1 MNHEAD
7 GQTVRHGA
15 FEVSGFRVAAAM
27 SGMRYKNRLD
37 CALIVS
43 ETPAMAAGVFTRNR
57 FCAAPVI
64 LCKEHLEATGG
75 TARAVLINAGIAN
88 ACTGE
93 EGLRQARWSA
103 RKTASLLTVEPEQV
117 LVASTGVIGPQLR
130 LEFLESVL
138 PQLVAGLRPNG
149 WADASAAIMTTD
161 TVPKTAWSRTTLMG
175 SPVTCGGMAKGSGMI
190 APDMATML
198 AFLATDARVTSDVLA
213 YWLTESV
220 NRSFNRITV
229 DGDTS
234 TNDTAL
240 ILANGAAAHPVIADP
255 LSPEGQRFGALL
267 TAVCVDLAQ
276 QIVRD
281 GEGATKFVA
290 VLVRGAKSRQR
301 AAQVARTV
309 AQSPLVKTA
318 LFGQDANW
326 GRVVAAA
333 GRAGVDFDP
342 NRVSLYFDEVCIF
355 RNGQPVQDETLEEKA
370 SAVLRQKDIRMT
382 LDLGEGAEEDTVYT
396 CDFSYD
402 YVKINADY
410 RS

>member
-1 MNHEAD
+1 MTRHEA
-7 GQTVRHGA
+7 HGNVNRGS
-15 FEVSGFRVAAAM
+15 FQVPGFQAAAAA

-37 CALIVS
+37 CALVVS
-43 ETPAMAAGVFTRNR
+43 DTPAAAAGVFTRNR

-64 LCKEHLEATGG
+64 LCKEHLAATRGA
-75 TARAVLINAGIAN
+75 ARAVLINAGIAN

-93 EGLRQARWSA
+93 EGLRRARLSA
-103 RKTASLLTVEPEQV
+103 HHAASVLGIDPQQV

-130 LEFLESVL
+130 LEPLQSAL
-138 PQLVAGLRPNG
+138 SRLAADLRPEG
-149 WADASAAIMTTD
+149 WEDAAAAIMTTD
-161 TVPKTAWSRTTLMG
+161 TVPKTAWAQTELG
-175 SPVTCGGMAKGSGMI
+175 AIPITCGGMAKGSGMI

-198 AFLATDARVTSDVLA
+198 AFVATDARVSPEVLRF
-213 YWLTESV
+213 WLGEAVS
-220 NRSFNRITV
+220 RSFNRITV

-234 TNDTAL
+234 TNDTVL
-240 ILANGAAAHPVIADP
+240 VLASGTAAHPPITDP
-255 LSPEGQRFGALL
+255 DSSEARAFGRVLSD
-267 TAVCVDLAQ
+267 VCLDLAH

-290 VLVRGAKSRQR
+290 VTVFGAKSRDR
-301 AAQVARTV
+301 ALRVARTI
-309 AQSPLVKTA
+309 ATSPLVKTA

-326 GRVVAAA
+326 GRIVAAA

-342 NRVSLYFDEVCIF
+342 DRASLYFEDVCIF
-355 RNGQPVQDETLEEKA
+355 RNGQPVQDEDLEEKA
-370 SAVLRQKDIRMT
+370 SAVFRRKDIRLR
-382 LDLGEGAEEDTVYT
+382 LDLGEGREEETVYT

>member
-1 MNHEAD
+1 MVHQ
-7 GQTVRHGA
+7 GIFHVP
-15 FEVSGFRVAAAM
+15 GFRTAAAK

-43 ETPAMAAGVFTRNR
+43 ERPATAAGVFTRNR
-57 FCAAPVI
+57 FCAAPVM
-64 LCKEHLEATGG
+64 LCKEHLAAAGG
-75 TARAVLINAGIAN
+75 MARAVLINAGIAN

-93 EGLRQARWSA
+93 EGLRRARDSA
-103 RKTASLLTVEPEQV
+103 RRLGSVLGIPPEQV
-117 LVASTGVIGPQLR
+117 LVASTGVIGPQIQ
-130 LEFLESVL
+130 LEVL
-138 PQLVAGLRPNG
+138 AAAFPELLANLRPDG
-149 WADASAAIMTTD
+149 WLDTAAAIMTTD
-161 TVPKTAWSRTTLMG
+161 TVEKTAWAQRPLNATR
-175 SPVTCGGMAKGSGMI
+175 VTCGGIAKGSGMI

-198 AFLATDARVTSDVLA
+198 AFVVTDARITPDVLKF
-213 YWLTESV
+213 WLDKSA

-234 TNDTAL
+234 TNDTVL
-240 ILANGAAAHPVIADP
+240 VLASGAADHPTITDP
-255 LSPEGQRFGALL
+255 MSPDGKAFGTLL
-267 TAVCVDLAQ
+267 TDVCVSLAQ

-281 GEGATKFVA
+281 GEGATKFVT
-290 VLVRGAKSRQR
+290 VTVSGAKTSDR
-301 AAQVARTV
+301 ALRVANTI
-309 AQSPLVKTA
+309 ATSPLVKTA

-342 NRVSLYFDEVCIF
+342 SRVSLFFENVCIF
-355 RNGQPVQDETLEEKA
+355 RNGQPVQDEELEEKA
-370 SAVLRQKDIRMT
+370 SAVLRQKDIRVT
-382 LDLGEGAEEDTVYT
+382 LDLREGTEEETVYT

>member
-1 MNHEAD
+1 MTSAAND
-7 GQTVRHGA
+7 GMVHQGIFHVP
-15 FEVSGFRVAAAM
+15 GFRTAAAK

-43 ETPAMAAGVFTRNR
+43 ERPATAAGVFTRNR
-57 FCAAPVI
+57 FCAAPVM
-64 LCKEHLEATGG
+64 LCKEHLAAAGG
-75 TARAVLINAGIAN
+75 MARAVLINAGIAN

-93 EGLRQARWSA
+93 EGLRRARDSA
-103 RKTASLLTVEPEQV
+103 RRLGSVLGIPPEQV
-117 LVASTGVIGPQLR
+117 LVASTGVIGPQIQ
-130 LEFLESVL
+130 LEVL
-138 PQLVAGLRPNG
+138 AAAFPELLANLRPDG
-149 WADASAAIMTTD
+149 WLDTAAAIMTTD
-161 TVPKTAWSRTTLMG
+161 TVEKTAWAQRPLNATR
-175 SPVTCGGMAKGSGMI
+175 VTCGGIAKGSGMI

-198 AFLATDARVTSDVLA
+198 AFVVTDARITPDVLKF
-213 YWLTESV
+213 WLDKSA

-234 TNDTAL
+234 TNDTVL
-240 ILANGAAAHPVIADP
+240 VLASGAADHPTITDP
-255 LSPEGQRFGALL
+255 MSPDGKAFGTLL
-267 TAVCVDLAQ
+267 TDVCVSLAQ

-281 GEGATKFVA
+281 GEGATKFVT
-290 VLVRGAKSRQR
+290 VTVSGAKTSDR
-301 AAQVARTV
+301 ALRVANTI
-309 AQSPLVKTA
+309 ATSPLVKTA

-342 NRVSLYFDEVCIF
+342 SRVSLFFENVCIF
-355 RNGQPVQDETLEEKA
+355 RNGQPVQDEELEEKA
-370 SAVLRQKDIRMT
+370 SAVLRQKDIRVT
-382 LDLGEGAEEDTVYT
+382 LDLREGTEEETVYT

>member
-1 MNHEAD
+1 MKHEGD
-7 GQTVRHGA
+7 GKTVQHGA
-15 FEVSGFRVAAAM
+15 FEVPGFRVAAAM

-43 ETPAMAAGVFTRNR
+43 EAPAAAAGVFTRNR

-64 LCKEHLEATGG
+64 LCKEHLEASGG
-75 TARAVLINAGIAN
+75 VARAVLINAGIAN

-93 EGLRQARWSA
+93 EGLRRARWSA
-103 RKTASLLTVEPEQV
+103 RKTASLLAVEPEQV

-130 LEFLESVL
+130 LEFLEGVL
-138 PQLVAGLRPNG
+138 PRLVETLRPDG

-161 TVPKTAWSRTTLMG
+161 TVPKTAWSRTTLAG

-198 AFLATDARVTSDVLA
+198 AFVATDARVTSDVLT
-213 YWLTESV
+213 YWLTEAV

-234 TNDTAL
+234 TNDAAL
-240 ILANGAAAHPVIADP
+240 ILASGAAPHPVIDDP
-255 LSPEGQRFGALL
+255 LSAEGRRFGTLV

-290 VLVRGAKSRQR
+290 VVVRGAKNRQR

-342 NRVSLYFDEVCIF
+342 DRVSLFFDEVCIF

-370 SAVLRQKDIRMT
+370 SAVLRQRDICMT
-382 LDLGEGAEEDTVYT
+382 LDLAEGTEEETVYT